1 MNSKHKKIK
10 TPWPT
15 KKAMQQVYE
24 KQLWGSN
31 KTLFYSGEGS
41 HQKEIVEPYTKSL
54 IEFLKV
60 FPKPPTLCDLGCG
73 DFNVGQQLL
82 PYISQ
87 YIGIDIV
94 PELIEHHK
102 GKYES
107 ENIVFD
113 CKDLAKDSLPPANCA
128 ILRQVLQHLSNVEI
142 QAILKKLVQY
152 QYVIITEHIPLGSF
166 ESNKDI
172 ISGQGIRLKKGS
184 GVVIQEAPFCFEFK
198 TSKELNTV
206 LLENG
211 NGKIQTVLYVMY

>member
-1 MNSKHKKIK
+1 M
-10 TPWPT
+10 
-15 KKAMQQVYE
+15 
-24 KQLWGSN
+24 
-31 KTLFYSGEGS
+31 
-41 HQKEIVEPYTKSL
+41 
-54 IEFLKV
+54 
-60 FPKPPTLCDLGCG
+60 
-73 DFNVGQQLL
+73 
-82 PYISQ
+82 
-87 YIGIDIV
+87 
-94 PELIEHHK
+94 
-102 GKYES
+102 
-107 ENIVFD
+107 FD

-166 ESNKDI
+166 EPNKDI

-211 NGKIQTVLYVMY
+211 MSSLLSLRAGTLIRITAKR